1 VNVGSMWG
9 AFIGGL
15 TSFFSPCIFPL
26 IPVYI
31 SFVTGYSLEDL
42 KKSKQIN
49 PLNIFIRT
57 TAFIL
62 GFSIIFVSM
71 GIVSSSIGAFLLT
84 NKVLLAR
91 ISGAIVI
98 LFGLQLAG
106 IININFMSKTKKFT
120 TCVHSASIL
129 SSFVFGIIFAF
140 GWSPC
145 VGPILSSILI
155 LAADTANVQ
164 QGALLLLLYSLG
176 IGVPFLIFSFSINYF
191 FKVSKILKRP
201 DLIQKISG
209 WALIAAGIYL
219 IYNGG
224 F

>member
-1 VNVGSMWG
+1 MNLGSMWG

-31 SFVTGYSLEDL
+31 SFVTGYSLEEL
-42 KKSKQIN
+42 KNSKDIS
-49 PLNIFIRT
+49 PLNIFVRT

-62 GFSIIFVSM
+62 GFSIIFISM
-71 GIVSSSIGAFLLT
+71 GIVSSSVGTFLLT
-84 NKVLLAR
+84 NKILFAR

-106 IININFMSKTKKFT
+106 ILNIGFMSKTKKFT
-120 TCVHSASIL
+120 TCFHSASIL

-155 LAADTANVQ
+155 LAADTASVK
-164 QGALLLLLYSLG
+164 QGSLLLLLYSLG
-176 IGVPFLIFSFSINYF
+176 IGLPFLIFSFSINYF
-191 FKVSKILKRP
+191 FKISKILKRP
-201 DLIQKISG
+201 DIVQKASG
-209 WALIAAGIYL
+209 WALMAAGAYL

>member
-1 VNVGSMWG
+1 MNVGSMWG

>member
-219 IYNGG
+219 ICNGG